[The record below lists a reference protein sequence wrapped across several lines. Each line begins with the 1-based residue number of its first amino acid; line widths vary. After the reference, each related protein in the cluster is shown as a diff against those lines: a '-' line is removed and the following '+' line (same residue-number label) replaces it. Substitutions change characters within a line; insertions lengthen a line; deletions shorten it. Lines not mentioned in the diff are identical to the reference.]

1 MITFSRRRLLA
12 GAATA
17 PVAASAG
24 WKPPR
29 QQNRQP
35 NIILILV
42 DQLTPFMTSPYG
54 HNVAHTP
61 NLDRL
66 ARSGSV
72 LENAYCNSPLCV
84 PSRTSMFSGR
94 FPAQVGS
101 YDNASEFSADLPT
114 FVHYLRRAGYFTAVA
129 GKTHFIG
136 PDQLHGFEKR
146 LTPCIYPADFA
157 WTPDWR
163 EGPVYNRGTSIQMM
177 LRALG
182 PSKWNRQLAF
192 DQMTFDRAMH
202 CIRRHAAQGEGQ
214 PIFLNFSFTQPHD
227 PFTCTQ
233 RFLDLYRDAD
243 SSTPAGV
250 GG

>member
-94 FPAQVGS
+94 FPAQVG
-101 YDNASEFSADLPT
+101 T
-114 FVHYLRRAGYFTAVA
+114 TRRSFPLTSRRLFTTCGA
-129 GKTHFIG
+129 
-136 PDQLHGFEKR
+136 P
-146 LTPCIYPADFA
+146 
-157 WTPDWR
+157 
-163 EGPVYNRGTSIQMM
+163 GTS
-177 LRALG
+177 LLWPA
-182 PSKWNRQLAF
+182 
-192 DQMTFDRAMH
+192 
-202 CIRRHAAQGEGQ
+202 RRTLSGR
-214 PIFLNFSFTQPHD
+214 I
-227 PFTCTQ
+227 
-233 RFLDLYRDAD
+233 
-243 SSTPAGV
+243 SSTALKSG
-250 GG
+250 